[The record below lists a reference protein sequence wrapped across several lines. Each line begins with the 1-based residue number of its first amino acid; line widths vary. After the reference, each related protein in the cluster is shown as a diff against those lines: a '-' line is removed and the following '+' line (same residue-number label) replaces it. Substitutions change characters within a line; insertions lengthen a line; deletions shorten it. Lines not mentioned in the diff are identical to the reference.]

1 LGGNRGMEDRRERV
15 VSIVDDD
22 ESVRRSVRNLLL
34 SVGFPVAVF
43 DSAESFLQSAQR
55 GNTGCL
61 VLDLRMPAMDGLDLL
76 AHLGKAGERV
86 PAVVLTAHGDDD
98 VRERARQAGAAA
110 FLDKPFR
117 SAALIEAVESA
128 LRRG

>member
-1 LGGNRGMEDRRERV
+1 MEVGRERV

-34 SVGFPVAVF
+34 SVGLRVAVF
-43 DSAESFLQSAQR
+43 DSAGSFLQSAQR

-61 VLDLRMPAMDGLDLL
+61 VLDLRMPGMDGLDLL
-76 AHLGKAGERV
+76 AHLRKVGERV

-98 VRERARQAGAAA
+98 VRERSRQAGAAA

-117 SAALIEAVESA
+117 STALIEAVESA
-128 LRRG
+128 LLRG